1 MKKYICLILI
11 SSFSFLLPTL
21 LFAQTSIKGK
31 IMSNGT
37 PLEEANI
44 SLRKAKKSTMSD
56 AEGFYTLKNIAL
68 GEYEI
73 VATYTGYKTEIKKIT
88 LTDSTEFIVDF
99 NLKENNTLDEVV
111 VTGTLKPVSRL
122 ESAVPVEVYKP
133 AFFKKNP
140 TANIFEA
147 LQNVNGVRPQLNCN
161 VCNTGDIH
169 INGLEGPYTLVLIDG
184 MPIVSGLSTV
194 YGLSGIP
201 NSLLERIEIV
211 KGPASSLYGS
221 EAVGGLINIITKNP
235 KNAPLFSADAFTTDW
250 GEMNI
255 DLGFKGNVSK
265 TASVLTGVNYFNYSN
280 PIDNNNDNFTDV
292 TLQDRISVFQKW
304 NFNRKSDKLFSM
316 AGRFFYED
324 RWGGEMQW
332 EKKYRGGSEVYG
344 ESIYTKRW
352 ELLGAY
358 ELPVKEKMLFSFS
371 YTDHDQNSVY
381 GNMPYLAKQR
391 IGFGQLTLDKKINTH
406 DMLFGT
412 ALRYQYYNDN
422 TPATVKEDVNWI
434 PSLFVQDEI
443 TLHENHKVLLGAR
456 YDYNKN
462 HGSIFTPRLAY
473 KWKINDNNILRF
485 NTGTGFRIV
494 NLFTEEHAALTG
506 SRDVIVLEE
515 LKPERSYNANLNYLK
530 KIYTN
535 NGNFIGLETSAW
547 YTHFTNSIIPDY
559 DSNPNQIIYKNLDGY
574 AVTKGISTNI
584 DMVFQNGLKVIV
596 GATYMDVSKTE
607 NGIKTRQMLTEKF
620 TGTWAISYRINK
632 LFLDIDYT
640 GNLYGP
646 MRLPVLGSLDPRKEY
661 SPTWSIQNI
670 QFTFNKFKNI
680 EIYAGVKNLLNWTP
694 NKGNP
699 FIIARANDPFD
710 KNVEYDS
717 NGNVQQN
724 TNPNDPKYNPYALTF
739 DPGYVYGPNQGIR
752 SFFGLRYTLK

>member
-1 MKKYICLILI
+1 VKNLIICFCSLFP
-11 SSFSFLLPTL
+11 SFF
-21 LFAQTSIKGK
+21 FAQSTIKGTVTTDG
-31 IMSNGT
+31 M
-37 PLEEANI
+37 PLQYANI
-44 SLRKAKKSTMSD
+44 VLKKSTQTTASNED
-56 AEGFYTLKNIAL
+56 GLYSFKNLAA
-68 GEYEI
+68 GNYE
-73 VATYTGYKTEIKKIT
+73 VAVSYTGFTSESRI
-88 LTDSTEFIVDF
+88 LALADSTEVVLDF
-99 NLKENNTLDEVV
+99 NLKENNYLNEVV
-111 VTGTLKPVSRL
+111 ITGTMKPVSRL
-122 ESAVPVEVYKP
+122 ESPVPVEVYKP
-133 AFFKKNP
+133 VFFKKNP

-250 GEMNI
+250 GELNV
-255 DLGFKGNVSK
+255 DLGFTANAGKA
-265 TASVLTGVNYFNYSN
+265 ASVLTGINYFNYSN
-280 PIDNNNDNFTDV
+280 PIDNNNDNFTDL

-304 NFNRKSDKLFSM
+304 NINRKSNKLFSL

-332 EKKYRGGSEVYG
+332 EKKHRGGTEVYG

-358 ELPVKEKMLFSFS
+358 ELPIVEKMLFSFS

-381 GNMPYLAKQR
+381 GDMPYMAKQR
-391 IGFGQLTLDKKINTH
+391 IGFGQLTWDKKLNKH
-406 DMLFGT
+406 DLLLGT
-412 ALRYQYYNDN
+412 ALRYQYYDDN
-422 TPATVKEDVNWI
+422 TPATVEEDINWI

-443 TLHENHKVLLGAR
+443 KLNDSHKILLGAR
-456 YDYNKN
+456 YDYNNN

-473 KWKINDNNILRF
+473 KWKINDTNILRF

-506 SRDVIVLEE
+506 SRDVIIMEE
-515 LKPERSYNANLNYLK
+515 LKPERSINANLNFLK
-530 KIYTN
+530 KIYTA
-535 NGNFIGLETSAW
+535 NGTFIGLETTAW
-547 YTHFTNSIIPDY
+547 YTRFSNSIIPDY
-559 DSNPNQIIYKNLDGY
+559 DSNPNQIIYKNLDGF
-574 AVTKGISTNI
+574 AVTKGISTNMDI
-584 DMVFQNGLKVIV
+584 VFTNGLKMIL

-607 NGIKTRQMLTEKF
+607 HNTTTQQILTEKISA
-620 TGTWAISYRINK
+620 TWAVSYRINK
-632 LFLDIDYT
+632 LFLDVDYT

-646 MRLPVLGSLDPRKEY
+646 MRLPLLGDLDPRNQY

-680 EIYAGVKNLLNWTP
+680 ELYAGVKNILNWTP

-710 KNVEYDS
+710 KNVQYDT
-717 NGNVQQN
+717 NGNVQA
-724 TNPNDPKYNPYALTF
+724 TPDNPYALTF

>member
-1 MKKYICLILI
+1 MPLQYANIVLKKSTQTTASNEDGLY
-11 SSFSFLLPTL
+11 SFKNLAAGNYEIAVSYTGF
-21 LFAQTSIKGK
+21 TSE
-31 IMSNGT
+31 SR
-37 PLEEANI
+37 NI
-44 SLRKAKKSTMSD
+44 SLS
-56 AEGFYTLKNIAL
+56 
-68 GEYEI
+68 
-73 VATYTGYKTEIKKIT
+73 
-88 LTDSTEFIVDF
+88 DSTEVVLDF
-99 NLKENNTLDEVV
+99 NLKENNYLNEVV
-111 VTGTLKPVSRL
+111 ITGTMKPVSRL
-122 ESAVPVEVYKP
+122 ESPVPVEVYKP
-133 AFFKKNP
+133 VFFKKNP

-250 GEMNI
+250 GELNV
-255 DLGFKGNVSK
+255 DLGFTANAGKA
-265 TASVLTGVNYFNYSN
+265 ASVLTGINYFNYSN
-280 PIDNNNDNFTDV
+280 PIDNNNDNFTDL

-304 NFNRKSDKLFSM
+304 NINRKSNKLFSL

-332 EKKYRGGSEVYG
+332 EKKHRGGTEVYG

-358 ELPVKEKMLFSFS
+358 ELPIVEKMLFSFS

-381 GNMPYLAKQR
+381 GDMPYMAKQR
-391 IGFGQLTLDKKINTH
+391 IGFGQLTWDKKLNKH
-406 DMLFGT
+406 DLLLGT
-412 ALRYQYYNDN
+412 ALRYQYYDDN
-422 TPATVKEDVNWI
+422 TPATVEEDINWI

-443 TLHENHKVLLGAR
+443 KLNDSHKILLGAR
-456 YDYNKN
+456 YDYNNN

-473 KWKINDNNILRF
+473 KWKINDTNILRF

-506 SRDVIVLEE
+506 SRDVIIMEE
-515 LKPERSYNANLNYLK
+515 LKPERSINANLNFLK
-530 KIYTN
+530 KIYTA
-535 NGNFIGLETSAW
+535 NGTFIGLETTAW
-547 YTHFTNSIIPDY
+547 YTRFSNSIIPDY
-559 DSNPNQIIYKNLDGY
+559 DSNPNQIIYKNLDGF
-574 AVTKGISTNI
+574 AVTKGISTNMDI
-584 DMVFQNGLKVIV
+584 VFTNGLKMIL

-607 NGIKTRQMLTEKF
+607 HNTTTQQILTEKISA
-620 TGTWAISYRINK
+620 TWAVSYRINK
-632 LFLDIDYT
+632 LFLDVDYT

-646 MRLPVLGSLDPRKEY
+646 MRLPLLGDLDPRNQY

-680 EIYAGVKNLLNWTP
+680 ELYAGVKNILNWTP

-710 KNVEYDS
+710 KNVQYDT
-717 NGNVQQN
+717 NGNVQA
-724 TNPNDPKYNPYALTF
+724 TPDNPYALTF